1 MRYGVIL
8 FIILFYSLFNANSG
22 EISLYTQSKLSSLTR
37 SIQKEYRDDYEQYTC
52 YVHFSKISAL
62 SEIENLGLNTNSI
75 IDDIA
80 IIRIPQSLIETIA
93 NIDGIERIEMGTPTQ
108 STLDEVRKCSGI
120 DYAHNAYELP
130 SAYTGKGVIVGIID
144 QGIQL
149 DHLNFYDTNGNLRI
163 KRYWN
168 QTDTQGSPPEGFNY
182 GSEYTTQSE
191 IETIKYDT
199 DNGTHAIHV
208 AGIAVGGYKG
218 CDFYGVATE
227 SDIVFVSYDGYTSSI
242 SDAIAY
248 IKNYATTEGKPV
260 VINMSIGGFIGPR
273 DGTSD
278 FDIIA
283 DNLQDNGCILVGAAG
298 NGGDK
303 ISHVSKTLASNNDKL
318 KTFMPCAY
326 KLKNYTSQNIDYIEI
341 YGSENTHMNLTLSLY
356 NKQTNT
362 YISQSSLVST
372 QFCNS
377 TLYSLNNGIVGTVEV
392 YSEIVPNTK
401 RPHILIIKSL
411 TQASNNYAIE
421 MSIGG
426 TKNNTIHAW
435 SYMDTFDSYNVES
448 YTSGD
453 SDYSVNEVGG
463 TGKRIITV
471 GSYVTKNIFDGV
483 VGDISSI
490 SSKGPT
496 TDGRQKPNVT
506 APGEGIISSFSNSP
520 NISQSSYYKPYLDFG
535 TTVSKDNETYYYG
548 AMSGTSMAAPVVTGI
563 IAQWLQARPTLSPE
577 DIKEIIAKTAIT
589 DEFTGD
595 TSQQSNTWGCGKID
609 AWKGIKECLIL
620 NSIDGVEP
628 ISDKLV
634 LIKNNISRGS
644 INLLFAKEIKNATI
658 SVHDITGKI
667 LYSNNYTNIISG
679 DEIIL
684 NISSCSKGVYII
696 KIVGEGIFKTFKT
709 IAQ

>member
-1 MRYGVIL
+1 MRYC
-8 FIILFYSLFNANSG
+8 IILFLGLFVSLLNTHSG
-22 EISLYTQSKLSSLTR
+22 EVSLYTQSKLSSLSR
-37 SIQKEYRDDYEQYTC
+37 SILKEDSEDYEQYTC
-52 YVHFSKISAL
+52 YVHFYKISAL
-62 SEIENLGLNTNSI
+62 NEIEELGLKPNSI

-80 IIRIPQSLIETIA
+80 IIRIPQSLIEAIA
-93 NIDGIERIEMGTPTQ
+93 NIDGIERIEMGTPTH

-120 DYAHNAYELP
+120 NYAHNAYELP
-130 SAYTGKGVIVGIID
+130 TAYTGKGVIVGIID

-163 KRYWN
+163 KRFWN
-168 QTDTQGSPPEGFNY
+168 QTDTQGTPPEGFNY
-182 GSEYTTQSE
+182 GSEYASQSE
-191 IETIKYDT
+191 MEAIKYDT

-208 AGIAVGGYKG
+208 AGIAAGSYKG

-227 SDIVFVSYDGYTSSI
+227 SEIVFVSYDGYTSSI

-248 IKNYATTEGKPV
+248 IKKYANAEGKPV
-260 VINMSIGGFIGPR
+260 VINMSIAGIIGPR

-283 DNLQDNGCILVGAAG
+283 DNLQDNGCILVGSAG

-303 ISHVSKTLASNNDKL
+303 ISHVSKTLSSNSDKL
-318 KTFMPCAY
+318 KTFMPCSY
-326 KLKNYTSQNIDYIEI
+326 KLKNYTSQNIDYVEI
-341 YGSENTHMNLTLSLY
+341 YGSENSHFNLTLSLY
-356 NKQTNT
+356 DKQTNS

-372 QFCNS
+372 QLCNS
-377 TLYSLNNGIVGTVEV
+377 TLYTLNNGIVGTVEV

-401 RPHILIIKSL
+401 RPHMLIIKSL
-411 TQASNNYAIE
+411 TQASNNYALE

-426 TKNNTIHAW
+426 AKNNTIHAW

-471 GSYVTKNIFDGV
+471 GSYVTKNIFGGV
-483 VGDISSI
+483 VGDISSL

-535 TTVSKDNETYYYG
+535 TTVSKGNETYYYG
-548 AMSGTSMAAPVVTGI
+548 AMSGTSMATPVVTGI

-577 DIKEIIAKTAIT
+577 DIKDIIAKTAIT

-609 AWKGIKECLIL
+609 AWMGIKECLVL

-628 ISDKLV
+628 ISDKHV
-634 LIKNNISRGS
+634 LIKNNISSGS
-644 INLLFAKEIKNATI
+644 INILFAKEIKNVTI

-667 LYSNNYTNIISG
+667 LYSNNHENIISG

-684 NISSCSKGVYII
+684 DTSFYSKGMYFI
-696 KIVGEGIFKTFKT
+696 KIAGEGIFKTFKI

>member
-1 MRYGVIL
+1 MRYC
-8 FIILFYSLFNANSG
+8 IILFLGLFVSLLNTHSG
-22 EISLYTQSKLSSLTR
+22 EVSLYTQSKLSSFSR
-37 SIQKEYRDDYEQYTC
+37 SILKEDSEDYEQYTC

-62 SEIENLGLNTNSI
+62 NEIEELGLKPNSI

-80 IIRIPQSLIETIA
+80 IIRIPQSLIEAIA
-93 NIDGIERIEMGTPTQ
+93 NIDGIERIEMGTPTH

-120 DYAHNAYELP
+120 NYAHNAYELP
-130 SAYTGKGVIVGIID
+130 TAYTGKDVIVGIID

-163 KRYWN
+163 KRFWN
-168 QTDTQGSPPEGFNY
+168 QTDTQGTPPEGFNY
-182 GSEYTTQSE
+182 GSEYASQSE
-191 IETIKYDT
+191 MEAIKYDT

-208 AGIAVGGYKG
+208 AGIAAGSYKG

-227 SDIVFVSYDGYTSSI
+227 SEIVFVSYDGYTSSI

-248 IKNYATTEGKPV
+248 IKKYANAEGKPV
-260 VINMSIGGFIGPR
+260 VINMSIAGIIGPR

-283 DNLQDNGCILVGAAG
+283 DNLQDNGCILVGSAG

-303 ISHVSKTLASNNDKL
+303 ISHVSKTLSSNSDKL
-318 KTFMPCAY
+318 KTFMPCSY
-326 KLKNYTSQNIDYIEI
+326 KLKNYTSQNIDYVEI
-341 YGSENTHMNLTLSLY
+341 YGSENSHFNLTLSLY
-356 NKQTNT
+356 DKQTNS

-372 QFCNS
+372 QLCNS
-377 TLYSLNNGIVGTVEV
+377 TLYTLNNGIVGTVEI

-401 RPHILIIKSL
+401 RPHMLIIKSL
-411 TQASNNYAIE
+411 TQASNNYALE

-426 TKNNTIHAW
+426 AKNNTIHAW

-471 GSYVTKNIFDGV
+471 GSYVTKNIFGGV

-535 TTVSKDNETYYYG
+535 TTVSKGNETYYYG
-548 AMSGTSMAAPVVTGI
+548 AMSGTSMATPVVTGI

-577 DIKEIIAKTAIT
+577 DIKDIIAKTAIT

-609 AWKGIKECLIL
+609 AWMGIKECLVL
-620 NSIDGVEP
+620 NGIDGVEP
-628 ISDKLV
+628 ISDKHV
-634 LIKNNISRGS
+634 LIKNNISSGS
-644 INLLFAKEIKNATI
+644 INILFAKEIKNVTI

-667 LYSNNYTNIISG
+667 LYSNNHENIISG

-684 NISSCSKGVYII
+684 DTSFYSKGMYFI
-696 KIVGEGIFKTFKT
+696 KIAGEGIFKTFKI